1 MAVRRTRGTVGVIGL
16 GIMGGAFARNLVTA
30 GWRVVGYDPNP
41 ARRRE
46 ARRAGVDL
54 ANNAAEVASAVPII
68 LSSLP
73 NRRRSRKPCEIAA
86 AKLRQGGGG
95 NEHLHNFR

>member
-41 ARRRE
+41 
-46 ARRAGVDL
+46 
-54 ANNAAEVASAVPII
+54 
-68 LSSLP
+68 
-73 NRRRSRKPCEIAA
+73 
-86 AKLRQGGGG
+86 
-95 NEHLHNFR
+95 